1 MSNPRETATRTAG
14 LLAGMLAAS
23 ILLFSKLAIDVAR
36 GEPTVF
42 LDRAIARWLH
52 SHATGFATE
61 LLSAVTQLGGATVL
75 LAVTLVAA
83 VALLMRRRGAYAA
96 LMGAALAGGEG
107 LNVALKAAFE
117 RPRPSFSD
125 PIATA
130 GGFSFPSGHAM
141 VSLTVYG
148 ALAVIVAA
156 GAKSRRAQISILAA
170 AAGLVLTIGFS
181 RLYLG
186 VHYVSDVLAAYGA
199 GLAWLTLCGLTLLG
213 VSRLRAARAEVRV
226 AAEPTTGGSSAQRT
240 TSSFAAAS

>member
-52 SHATGFATE
+52 GHATGFATE
-61 LLSAVTQLGGATVL
+61 VLSAVTQLGGATVL

-83 VALLMRRRGAYAA
+83 VALLIRRRGAYAA

-130 GGFSFPSGHAM
+130 AGFSFPSGHAM

-148 ALAVIVAA
+148 ALAVIAAA
-156 GAKSRRAQISILAA
+156 GAKSRRARILILAA
-170 AAGLVLTIGFS
+170 AAGLVLAIGFS

-199 GLAWLTLCGLTLLG
+199 GFAWLTFCGLTLLA
-213 VSRLRAARAEVRV
+213 VSRLWAARSEVRL
-226 AAEPTTGGSSAQRT
+226 AAEPTIGG
-240 TSSFAAAS
+240 